1 MHTVIVV
8 GGGAAGMFA
17 AYSAAKNGNRV
28 FLLEKNEKL
37 GKKLYITGKGRCNL
51 TNNVP
56 VSEFLN
62 NVVGNPKFLYGALN
76 ELSPADVINFFENNG
91 CPLKT
96 ERGNRVFPISDKASD
111 ISNTLQKVLLKL
123 GVKILLNTVVTGIK
137 TDNNHITGVETE
149 SGFLPC
155 DSVIVCTGGVSYPLT
170 GSTGDGYRFAEKAG
184 HRVSPLKPSLVG
196 IELSGKDFIDLQGLS
211 LKNVAIS
218 FCDDIGRELYK
229 DFGEMLFT
237 HFGVSGPI
245 ILSASCIL
253 NRVKVKDIQ
262 LSIDL
267 KPALTAKTL
276 NERLVRELNAGKLK
290 TVSNAMR
297 SLLPQTL
304 INTILKRA
312 NINAEKRCC
321 DISKCE
327 RENIV
332 AALKGFVFHVK
343 GLRPIEEAIVT
354 AGGVSVKEIN
364 PKTMESKLVSGLFF
378 AGEVLD
384 VDAFTGGF
392 NIQIAFST
400 GFVAGNNA

>member
-17 AYSAAKNGNRV
+17 AYSAAIKGNRV

-76 ELSPADVINFFENNG
+76 ELSPADVITFFENNG

-111 ISNTLQKVLLKL
+111 ISNTLQKVLLKHD
-123 GVKILLNTVVTGIK
+123 VKILLNTVVTGIK
-137 TDNNHITGVETE
+137 SYQNHITGVETDN
-149 SGFLPC
+149 GFLPC
-155 DSVIVCTGGVSYPLT
+155 ESVIVCTGGVSYPLT

-196 IELSGKDFIDLQGLS
+196 IELVGKDFIDLQGLS

-218 FCDDIGRELYK
+218 FYDDKGRELYK

-253 NRVKVKDIQ
+253 NRVGVNDVK

-267 KPALTAKTL
+267 KPALTAKML
-276 NERLVRELNAGKLK
+276 NERMVRELNAGKLK
-290 TVSNAMR
+290 TVSNVMR

-304 INTILKRA
+304 IKTILKRA
-312 NINAEKRCC
+312 NVNAEKRCC

-332 AALKGFVFHVK
+332 ASLKCFVFNVK

-384 VDAFTGGF
+384 IDAFTGGF